1 MIEALWYGIVVSLS
15 FIGFISVIY
24 IVLLHIYSPAKY
36 GDLVVSLS
44 ENLTKPELYD
54 AVYGLRLHKAL
65 SGIGNADDLI
75 LLKSGSEVIYV
86 YEVSGLAVQTDGY
99 ERLTFDE
106 YLLKI
111 KQED

>member
-36 GDLVVSLS
+36 GNLVVSLS
-44 ENLTKPELYD
+44 ENLTKHELYD

-65 SGIGNADDLI
+65 SGITISNDLI
-75 LLKSGSEVIYV
+75 ILKSGSDVIYV
-86 YEVSGLAVQTDGY
+86 CEISGLSEQKDGY
-99 ERLTFDE
+99 ECLTFDE

-111 KQED
+111 KQEE